1 MLWEAGGGA
10 YDITRSLR
18 SLVMSFR
25 PRPQPPIALVPDI
38 YLLDRPGLI
47 WWSTRGVKFFPVLD
61 LICEYYIHGTLSFKQ
76 QSPRTSLSQ
85 HCSVEP
91 SIYLLYQMIF
101 PDTEVEIQVSH

>member
-10 YDITRSLR
+10 YDITRSLH

-61 LICEYYIHGTLSFKQ
+61 LICEYYISTYRKYSFK
-76 QSPRTSLSQ
+76 SRP
-85 HCSVEP
+85 
-91 SIYLLYQMIF
+91 
-101 PDTEVEIQVSH
+101 EIKVALK

>member
-61 LICEYYIHGTLSFKQ
+61 LICEYYIYEFFSASDVPKHKAEISF
-76 QSPRTSLSQ
+76 SLFFLVWPQ
-85 HCSVEP
+85 
-91 SIYLLYQMIF
+91 
-101 PDTEVEIQVSH
+101 

>member
-10 YDITRSLR
+10 YDITRSLH

-61 LICEYYIHGTLSFKQ
+61 LICEYYISELTNTNQ
-76 QSPRTSLSQ
+76 TEDSLSKNYFIIIQ
-85 HCSVEP
+85 LLNY
-91 SIYLLYQMIF
+91 SII
-101 PDTEVEIQVSH
+101 